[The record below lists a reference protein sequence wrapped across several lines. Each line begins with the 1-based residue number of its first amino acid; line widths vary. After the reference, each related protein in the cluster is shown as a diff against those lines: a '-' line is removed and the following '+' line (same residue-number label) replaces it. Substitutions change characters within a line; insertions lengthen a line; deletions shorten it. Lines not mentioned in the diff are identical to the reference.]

1 LEIDFLRQNSLYN
14 SKARIHLGMWEFD
27 PSQDWQV
34 HSAFGSSIMLM
45 IQAMALRFG
54 MVTRR
59 RFITVL
65 SGVATWSVA
74 ARAQQPIPVV
84 GLLGATPLDEQLRTD
99 SFINRLHQ
107 LGWVEGRT
115 IAIESRWAEG
125 RPDRFAEIAAEF
137 VRLKAAVI
145 VTAGAGPVSAV
156 RRVTQVIPIV
166 FAIASDPVGTGLVS
180 TLARPG
186 GNVTGLSYMGT
197 DLAAK
202 RLELLR
208 GILTGLRRIAVMAH
222 KGAPGAMLEL
232 RAALVSAERFGL
244 EAVPLEIPAA
254 GEFGPEI
261 AKLKARVDALYVC
274 ADPLVNA
281 NRVAIVAS
289 AHSAELPTVF
299 GERENALVGG
309 LMSYGPNVADMYRR
323 AAEIVDKILRGA
335 KPAEIPVEQPT
346 KFEFVLNLKT
356 AKALRLDVPTHL
368 QQLADEVIE

>member
-1 LEIDFLRQNSLYN
+1 
-14 SKARIHLGMWEFD
+14 
-27 PSQDWQV
+27 
-34 HSAFGSSIMLM
+34 
-45 IQAMALRFG
+45 

-59 RFITVL
+59 RFVTVL
-65 SGVATWSVA
+65 SGAATWSVV
-74 ARAQQPIPVV
+74 ARAQGSIPLV
-84 GLLGATPLDEQLRTD
+84 GLLGATPSDEKVRTD
-99 SFINRLHQ
+99 AFINRLHQ
-107 LGWVEGRT
+107 LGWLEGRT
-115 IAIESRWAEG
+115 IAIESRWTEG

-137 VRLKAAVI
+137 VNLKAAVI
-145 VTAGAGPVSAV
+145 VTSGAGPVSAV
-156 RRVTQVIPIV
+156 RRATQAIPIV
-166 FAIASDPVGTGLVS
+166 FAIASDPVGTGLVA

-232 RAALVSAERFGL
+232 HAAQASAASLGL
-244 EAVPLEIPAA
+244 ESVTLEILAA
-254 GEFGPEI
+254 DQIGPEI
-261 AKLKARVDALYVC
+261 DKLKSRVDALYVC

-281 NRVAIVAS
+281 NRATIVTS
-289 AHSAELPTVF
+289 AHTALLPTVF
-299 GERENALVGG
+299 GERENAELGG

-323 AAEIVDKILRGA
+323 AAEFVDKILRGA
-335 KPAEIPVEQPT
+335 KPADIPVEQPT

-356 AKALRLDVPTHL
+356 AKALGLDVPTHV